1 MFLLKLKLFFN
12 ANITVNKLSTRHVH
26 TLVPED
32 THVHTLVPEDT
43 YWATYYQRLIN
54 ITEIVRVEP
63 YNLRMGEQCQG
74 HFYSRMED
82 NMRTVLNYP
91 VIDKMKVNYKNI
103 FEEFEKPVPIG
114 SENENYPVIVT
125 GASSQ
130 HYHKSLA
137 MIKSVKEKML
147 PHYTEMKLIFFDL
160 GLKPRQHEWLK
171 EFCKCEI
178 RKFPFHEYPPF
189 VSKLHNYVWKPIII
203 YIMLKKYNFVMW
215 ADASIN
221 LNGNKNATDIFFRKT
236 KETGI
241 LVTRLGGDSRSFYHT
256 KADTFKFLNESTCL
270 FELHQTEATYMTIW
284 KTSFTWKYII
294 QPWLACALTENC
306 MSHKNP
312 PAVLRC
318 WGRRKTSFHWC
329 HRFDQSVLSIILQRL
344 FDVNYDIIALNRLPR
359 IGRIER
365 EQWFVIS

>member
-1 MFLLKLKLFFN
+1 
-12 ANITVNKLSTRHVH
+12 
-26 TLVPED
+26 
-32 THVHTLVPEDT
+32 
-43 YWATYYQRLIN
+43 
-54 ITEIVRVEP
+54 
-63 YNLRMGEQCQG
+63 
-74 HFYSRMED
+74 
-82 NMRTVLNYP
+82 
-91 VIDKMKVNYKNI
+91 
-103 FEEFEKPVPIG
+103 
-114 SENENYPVIVT
+114 
-125 GASSQ
+125 
-130 HYHKSLA
+130 
-137 MIKSVKEKML
+137 
-147 PHYTEMKLIFFDL
+147 MKLIFFDL